1 MNVHA
6 AGAAGAHAR
15 ARVIGSAS
23 APRGRARRT
32 RHGPATQGGRRA
44 HPGDRRDRHGRQPRV
59 CRARARGP
67 HAPHPGARRREGAA
81 RARRTRPRR
90 ARARRRTRRR
100 HRSRERRARDGRLRR
115 PPPRGRPAHLRPRRP
130 RAHDRDERRR
140 HAHRARGGHARGL
153 DPLVHVSSLSALWEP
168 GVEVATEDSPVAAPR
183 DPYSRSKAD
192 AERVARA
199 LQERGAPVVCVYPSA
214 VWGPDNPTLGNQ
226 ITTIFA
232 MVQWNYYLSVEGG
245 MPIVDARD
253 LAQAIARAME
263 PGRGARRY
271 MLAGHFLTHDEM
283 RELVSD
289 LRGAALWR
297 VPCPGAALRF
307 AGRVGDW
314 LRRFTPIDP
323 GAVTEESMMLATRGI
338 RGDDAKTLSAL
349 GLALRPIRET
359 VEAQMRWMYE
369 NGHLS
374 ARDVGRLADAARASG
389 ATPTT

>member
-1 MNVHA
+1 MRILVTGATGMVGSHACAALARAGHTLRILARDDAKARRVLGALGLDARALDIAPGDVTDRASVARAMGGCDALLHA
-6 AGAAGAHAR
+6 AGLL
-15 ARVIGSAS
+15 
-23 APRGRARRT
+23 T
-32 RHGPATQGGRRA
+32 F
-44 HPGDRRDRHGRQPRV
+44 
-59 CRARARGP
+59 
-67 HAPHPGARRREGAA
+67 
-81 RARRTRPRR
+81 
-90 ARARRRTRRR
+90 
-100 HRSRERRARDGRLRR
+100 
-115 PPPRGRPAHLRPRRP
+115 
-130 RAHDRDERRR
+130 DRDDHERMIATNVGGTRTVLEE
-140 HAHRARGGHARGL
+140 GHARGL